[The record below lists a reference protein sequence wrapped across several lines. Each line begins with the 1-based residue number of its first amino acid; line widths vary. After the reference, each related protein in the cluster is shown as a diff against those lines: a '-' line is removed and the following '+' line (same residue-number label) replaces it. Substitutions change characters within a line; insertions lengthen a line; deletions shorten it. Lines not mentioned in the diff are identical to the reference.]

1 MKMNLISILRPF
13 NLPFSMPNSNMTN
26 LGLLI
31 MTSLWT
37 RFDRKAGYYQ
47 LLQTVWFVALKPCN
61 LFNHHL
67 NLKTIN
73 KFSFQHCNLMDSLS
87 IFRNSFLGVKIS
99 NSTSPI
105 SLKLTSH
112 ENCCLL
118 NTIIVLVLCGKLLNL
133 QHYNVS

>member
-1 MKMNLISILRPF
+1 
-13 NLPFSMPNSNMTN
+13 
-26 LGLLI
+26 

-67 NLKTIN
+67 NLKAIN
-73 KFSFQHCNLMDSLS
+73 KFSFQHCNLMDSVS

-99 NSTSPI
+99 NATSPI
-105 SLKLTSH
+105 FLKLTSH
-112 ENCCLL
+112 KNRIIRTLNCAWLALCNLL
-118 NTIIVLVLCGKLLNL
+118 PFVNISKIDIYHLSKVSCRETSTLLYVVTL
-133 QHYNVS
+133 